1 MALRQNRVWQPRED
15 RVLTLRWG
23 ATSLASIAKRLGRS
37 VGAIV
42 HRGRA
47 LGLKLSR
54 HGLTSRTGL
63 ATRSGY
69 DVRSINAAIRVLAL
83 APSKLP
89 SGGAFSGTGHAS
101 RVGLDDDQVDA
112 VLAYLGKRGE
122 RREHRRPEGTG
133 YRGRWGV
140 LGRPDACE
148 RCDRS
153 DRPYHSKGHCSSC
166 SAQVWRESNPM
177 AARQQ
182 RKRFIARRR
191 ERLAAPR

>member
-1 MALRQNRVWQPRED
+1 MAPRQNRVWQPRED

-42 HRGRA
+42 HRGHD

-69 DVRSINAAIRVLAL
+69 DIRSINAAIRVLGL

-122 RREHRRPEGTG
+122 RREHHRPEGTG
-133 YRGRWGV
+133 HKGRWGV
-140 LGRPDACE
+140 LDRAAQLGPVTFAHLPDGDVEVRVAGRVGRGPGWEEALAGALSATNGGAC
-148 RCDRS
+148 
-153 DRPYHSKGHCSSC
+153 G
-166 SAQVWRESNPM
+166 
-177 AARQQ
+177 
-182 RKRFIARRR
+182 
-191 ERLAAPR
+191 